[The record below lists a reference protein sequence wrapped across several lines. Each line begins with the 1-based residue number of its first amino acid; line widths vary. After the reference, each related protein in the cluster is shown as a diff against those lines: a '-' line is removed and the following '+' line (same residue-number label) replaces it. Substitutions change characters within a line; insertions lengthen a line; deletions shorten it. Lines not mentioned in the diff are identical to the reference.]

1 MSPQL
6 SFVVLLDSI
15 CRRKKIKCVFK
26 VSPSLSSK
34 RRLNFM
40 LGSLPLFGFFNI
52 SNSGRLVIHYNHG
65 PFTREEEGIEK
76 TLGMRLQCLTHAAYQ
91 QTFAL
96 YNLHV
101 KMVQLSY
108 SANENAVAHVIL
120 HLNVPVCQQLYQRI
134 VRIRSE
140 THAVNT
146 SIPSSPQHS
155 QTATVLTLQVGCDL
169 GTFFQGLELSL

>member
-1 MSPQL
+1 
-6 SFVVLLDSI
+6 
-15 CRRKKIKCVFK
+15 
-26 VSPSLSSK
+26 
-34 RRLNFM
+34 M
-40 LGSLPLFGFFNI
+40 LGYLPLFGFFNI